1 MLVRNHH
8 SVDFEQCPWA
18 ELAVRSDAQEVAG
31 ATMPGTGR
39 IMIGGDRSSLPAKL
53 ALLVTFFSLSLMG
66 IVLRVHRTAF
76 FSSIESQHDEES
88 TKDAPRR
95 QLDSHKYNEE
105 EEEENENRPP
115 MNIVLFYADD
125 WRHDTVRTPRFRPD
139 NPMPSSNPATFHPV
153 SLFYLAGCRRKSW

>member
-8 SVDFEQCPWA
+8 SVDFECPWS

-39 IMIGGDRSSLPAKL
+39 MIGGGRSSLPAKL
-53 ALLVTFFSLSLMG
+53 ALLVTIFSLSLMG
-66 IVLRVHRTAF
+66 FVLRVHRTAF
-76 FSSIESQHDEES
+76 SSIESQQEES